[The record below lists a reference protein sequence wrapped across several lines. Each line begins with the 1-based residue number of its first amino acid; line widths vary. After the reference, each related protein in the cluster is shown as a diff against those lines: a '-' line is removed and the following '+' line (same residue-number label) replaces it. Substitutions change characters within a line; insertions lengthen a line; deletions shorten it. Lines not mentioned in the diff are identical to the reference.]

1 MNSQRHLLLTLML
14 GILFFGVGCGQDS
27 HAPSPSTSSADLGG
41 DMSLGG
47 EDMGNNPPADM
58 APRERS
64 LVLEVERREMQVGE
78 AQRLRVFAE
87 QEGTQEELGE
97 DVSLAF
103 TLAPEGL
110 LEMEGLSFTALEH
123 GEVQIKACL
132 QDDMSVCGQI
142 SVIVKEDEGRPT
154 TLSVSPSSLV
164 LVSGEDASV
173 EVLLE
178 TQAGERLE
186 VEAEEISWEST
197 NEEVGYASGFTV
209 YALAQGDTELTASVG
224 ELSATLSLSVR
235 YRDHLEWTP
244 VSGEAFLA
252 GESAVLEVEV
262 MSEDG
267 LSLQQLSPSQVVW
280 EFSDEDAAN
289 VEGGKLHFL
298 HPANLIVKG
307 FWQGISGQATYP
319 VELKWETF
327 DCGGASCCGIATNG
341 STYCWGVNSGLTLG
355 QHTNSFYPVHILT
368 PSPLVSLSV
377 GGDEACGLDAQG
389 KAWCWG
395 KNNRATVG
403 DGTRTPRST
412 ATAVD
417 TPLSFKRIVASGTGV
432 SCALSTQD
440 KLYCW
445 GAFPVSVWRNPVAN
459 QPGDATIY
467 ESPVLMSDEEIDAF
481 TLGAIL
487 CARRKSDH
495 IWMCQGENQHG
506 QIGDGTEEPRLE
518 FFDVPG
524 SINFS
529 QLLSGSFHT
538 CALDLVG
545 QVWCWGT
552 NVDEGLGIP
561 VMQAPNGPTNLYI
574 YTPTR
579 TAWPNNYQTLYG
591 ERSRAWCGVSEAGL
605 ECWGGNATCLLDRDP
620 SLSYSYQPLLI
631 TDDAYLMFEMGG
643 WFACILTPSR
653 DIECW
658 GAPAHGP
665 DAFPPNINMCS
676 PGRTRLL
683 SFAP

>member
-1 MNSQRHLLLTLML
+1 M
-14 GILFFGVGCGQDS
+14 
-27 HAPSPSTSSADLGG
+27 
-41 DMSLGG
+41 
-47 EDMGNNPPADM
+47 
-58 APRERS
+58 
-64 LVLEVERREMQVGE
+64 
-78 AQRLRVFAE
+78 
-87 QEGTQEELGE
+87 
-97 DVSLAF
+97 
-103 TLAPEGL
+103 
-110 LEMEGLSFTALEH
+110 
-123 GEVQIKACL
+123 
-132 QDDMSVCGQI
+132 
-142 SVIVKEDEGRPT
+142 
-154 TLSVSPSSLV
+154 
-164 LVSGEDASV
+164 
-173 EVLLE
+173 LLE
-178 TQAGERLE
+178 TRAGERLE
-186 VEAEEISWEST
+186 VEAEEISWESA

-209 YALAQGDTELTASVG
+209 YAFAQGDTELTASVG
-224 ELSATLSLSVR
+224 ELSVTLSLSVR

-252 GESAVLEVEV
+252 GESAVLEVNV

-280 EFSDEDAAN
+280 EFSDEDAAK
-289 VEGGKLHFL
+289 VEGGRLHFL
-298 HPANLIVKG
+298 HPANLSVKG

-319 VELKWETF
+319 VELKWKTF
-327 DCGGASCCGIATNG
+327 DCGDGSCCGIATNDN
-341 STYCWGVNSGLTLG
+341 TYCWGVNSGLTLG
-355 QHTNSFYPVHILT
+355 QHTHSFYPVHMPT
-368 PSPLVSLSV
+368 PSPLVSLSL
-377 GGDEACGLDAQG
+377 GLAEACGLDAQG

-403 DGTRTPRST
+403 DGTRTPRAT

-417 TPLSFKRIVASGTGV
+417 TPLSFKRISASGTGV
-432 SCALSTQD
+432 SCALSKQD

-445 GAFPVSVWRNPVAN
+445 GAFPVSIWRNLVAN
-459 QPGDATIY
+459 QLGDATVY

-481 TLGAIL
+481 TLGALL

-495 IWMCQGENQHG
+495 IWMCQGENEHG
-506 QIGDGTEEPRLE
+506 QLGDGTEEPTMT

-529 QLLSGSFHT
+529 QLLSGAFHT

-561 VMQAPNGPTNLYI
+561 VMQGPNGPTNLYI

-579 TAWPNNYQTLYG
+579 TAWPNNFQTLYG

-605 ECWGGNATCLLDRDP
+605 ECWGANATCLLDRDP